1 MNSDAQRS
9 VPTSGRTLSKKPMSE
24 GAFLAQ
30 QAADARAA
38 MAKAACDL
46 TRNGAVVLSP
56 RVWVKEHP
64 WATLGIP
71 ALGLGGIGTILSLLF
86 LRKKQ
91 QQTVGLFSRLFGRRS
106 EPRREPLRK
115 KALWWILLEQLFSIA
130 RPVLFSLISSAF
142 GSRFSHHADSHDQS
156 GGQVR

>member
-1 MNSDAQRS
+1 M
-9 VPTSGRTLSKKPMSE
+9 LSKKPMSE

-56 RVWVKEHP
+56 RMWVKEHP
-64 WATLGIP
+64 WAFGIP
-71 ALGLGGIGTILSLLF
+71 AAGMSGIGALLSFLF
-86 LRKKQ
+86 LRKKRQ
-91 QQTVGLFSRLFGRRS
+91 QQTGGLFSRLFSRRS

-115 KALWWILLEQLFSIA
+115 KALLWIILEQAFSMAQPALFSVIA
-130 RPVLFSLISSAF
+130 SLV
-142 GSRFSHHADSHDQS
+142 GSRFSHRADGQAGD